1 MPIKLTY
8 FLFSKFFIYYKKNEI
23 YLSKTKNY
31 YINMSNTRNIFQ
43 KMSHEIKCV
52 KEENEKLKE
61 EIKEI
66 MENFDEETRLKYKV
80 EGNNEKEQ
88 LKMEN
93 SLLTEKVLELE
104 KEIQELRNKMASLQD
119 LNMELLTNIQ
129 SRENSFLT

>member
-1 MPIKLTY
+1 M
-8 FLFSKFFIYYKKNEI
+8 SK
-23 YLSKTKNY
+23 
-31 YINMSNTRNIFQ
+31 TRNIFQ
-43 KMSHEIKCV
+43 KMSQEIKCV

-61 EIKEI
+61 KMKEI

>member
-1 MPIKLTY
+1 M
-8 FLFSKFFIYYKKNEI
+8 SK
-23 YLSKTKNY
+23 
-31 YINMSNTRNIFQ
+31 TRNIFQ
-43 KMSHEIKCV
+43 QMSQEIKCV

-61 EIKEI
+61 KMKEI

>member
-1 MPIKLTY
+1 
-8 FLFSKFFIYYKKNEI
+8 
-23 YLSKTKNY
+23 
-31 YINMSNTRNIFQ
+31 MSNTRNIFQ
-43 KMSHEIKCV
+43 QMSHEIKCV

-80 EGNNEKEQ
+80 EGDNEKEQ

-93 SLLTEKVLELE
+93 LLLTKKVLELE
-104 KEIQELRNKMASLQD
+104 KEIQELRNKMANLQD

>member
-1 MPIKLTY
+1 MTEKSGI
-8 FLFSKFFIYYKKNEI
+8 YKKNEI

-31 YINMSNTRNIFQ
+31 YIIMSKTRNIFQ
-43 KMSHEIKCV
+43 QMSQEIKCV

-61 EIKEI
+61 KMKEI

>member
-1 MPIKLTY
+1 MTEKSGI
-8 FLFSKFFIYYKKNEI
+8 YKKNEI

-31 YINMSNTRNIFQ
+31 YIIMSKTRNIFQ
-43 KMSHEIKCV
+43 QMSQEIKCV

-61 EIKEI
+61 KMKEI

-80 EGNNEKEQ
+80 EANNEKEQ
-88 LKMEN
+88 LKIEN

-104 KEIQELRNKMASLQD
+104 KEIQELRNKIASLQD

>member
-1 MPIKLTY
+1 MTEK
-8 FLFSKFFIYYKKNEI
+8 SGNYKKNEI

-31 YINMSNTRNIFQ
+31 YIIMSKTRNIFQ
-43 KMSHEIKCV
+43 KMSQEIKCV

-61 EIKEI
+61 KMKEI

>member
-1 MPIKLTY
+1 VSEKSGI
-8 FLFSKFFIYYKKNEI
+8 YKKNEI

-31 YINMSNTRNIFQ
+31 YIIMSKTRNIFQ
-43 KMSHEIKCV
+43 QMSQEIKCV

-61 EIKEI
+61 KMKEI

>member
-1 MPIKLTY
+1 M
-8 FLFSKFFIYYKKNEI
+8 SK
-23 YLSKTKNY
+23 
-31 YINMSNTRNIFQ
+31 TRNIFQ
-43 KMSHEIKCV
+43 QMSHEIKCV

-104 KEIQELRNKMASLQD
+104 KEIQELRNKMANLQD

>member
-1 MPIKLTY
+1 M
-8 FLFSKFFIYYKKNEI
+8 SK
-23 YLSKTKNY
+23 
-31 YINMSNTRNIFQ
+31 TRNIFQ
-43 KMSHEIKCV
+43 QMSQEIKCV

-61 EIKEI
+61 KMKEI

-104 KEIQELRNKMASLQD
+104 KEIQELRNKMESLQD

>member
-1 MPIKLTY
+1 M
-8 FLFSKFFIYYKKNEI
+8 SK
-23 YLSKTKNY
+23 
-31 YINMSNTRNIFQ
+31 TRNIFQ
-43 KMSHEIKCV
+43 QMSQEIKCV

-61 EIKEI
+61 KMKEI

-80 EGNNEKEQ
+80 EGDNEKEQ

>member
-1 MPIKLTY
+1 M
-8 FLFSKFFIYYKKNEI
+8 SK
-23 YLSKTKNY
+23 
-31 YINMSNTRNIFQ
+31 TRNIFQ
-43 KMSHEIKCV
+43 KMSQEIKCV

-61 EIKEI
+61 KMKEI

-80 EGNNEKEQ
+80 EGDNEKEQ